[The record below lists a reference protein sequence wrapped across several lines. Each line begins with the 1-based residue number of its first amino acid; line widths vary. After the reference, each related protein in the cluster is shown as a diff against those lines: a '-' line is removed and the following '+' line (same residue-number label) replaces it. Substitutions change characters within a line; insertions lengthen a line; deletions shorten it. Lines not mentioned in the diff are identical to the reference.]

1 MGEKLINKKFQLVI
15 MSQMV
20 VFYLITYHLSLIS
33 LQLVMALNRVL
44 FDLINTRTQQ
54 LTFDKEL
61 RQKIF
66 EYHLVQRSAGKQ
78 YKSIL
83 NGGGELHSSKFE
95 FDLDGLWMDL
105 IKRQFVYKS
114 NSKKWA
120 EVCTSK

>member
-1 MGEKLINKKFQLVI
+1 M
-15 MSQMV
+15 
-20 VFYLITYHLSLIS
+20 
-33 LQLVMALNRVL
+33 QLVMALNRVL

-105 IKRQFVYKS
+105 IKRQFVYNS

-120 EVCTSK
+120 EVCTSKYIEIISVLQYAYTYIRFCIIPLTEKEFQNLG